1 MPALERACICI
12 FTSLGSSENQRI
24 TAGCV
29 GCDGWVS
36 REGNCLLI
44 VQVASLLCSCSKKRM
59 EYISPP
65 PPPLSLSLSGERG
78 VRKGKQF

>member
-24 TAGCV
+24 TTGCV
-29 GCDGWVS
+29 GWDDWVS

-44 VQVASLLCSCSKKRM
+44 VQVTSVAVFL
-59 EYISPP
+59 
-65 PPPLSLSLSGERG
+65 
-78 VRKGKQF
+78 Q